1 MDPDDTIG
9 CIKTELARPGLRS
22 FIGST
27 TEVRVQQ
34 LEIALVDPRGEHSK
48 AWYASCFFMV

>member
-48 AWYASCFFMV
+48 AWYTSCFFMV